1 MLETLWTKRQE
12 ASALI
17 HEIDSAGAAPRL
29 SLLLL
34 QCLPSDSH
42 LPDPLPAPQLLGR
55 AASCFSGH
63 SCSLSSG
70 LWSLPPP
77 QLCWTS
83 EQVSGYV
90 VQSTSGT
97 LSPGTPL
104 KGTYCCSL
112 GPRLEKYPTNKNQ
125 LIWGLSTWFTS
136 TLLPYRD
143 GRGIPGK
150 CVSSYWQAPEVFSGK
165 GKAGIPIQSLFR
177 FLKLQG
183 LCKDEKQK

>member
-1 MLETLWTKRQE
+1 MLEALWTKQEE

-17 HEIDSAGAAPRL
+17 HEIDSAAGAAPRL

-42 LPDPLPAPQLLGR
+42 LLTPSWPQLLGR

-70 LWSLPPP
+70 LWSLPP

-90 VQSTSGT
+90 VQSTVQNP
-97 LSPGTPL
+97 LSRNSTERNLFAVLAPGLKNTPETIPAYL
-104 KGTYCCSL
+104 
-112 GPRLEKYPTNKNQ
+112 RLVH
-125 LIWGLSTWFTS
+125 TWFTS

-143 GRGIPGK
+143 GKGIPGK
-150 CVSSYWQAPEVFSGK
+150 CVPALM
-165 GKAGIPIQSLFR
+165 AGTRGIFR
-177 FLKLQG
+177 EG
-183 LCKDEKQK
+183 